1 MLSFHQIWGLLS
13 GQYNPVMK
21 VEVCLE
27 KFLLFWSVLDILSG
41 CERLASVVYGA
52 DMPGVAGQY
61 PQQLVIEL

>member
-1 MLSFHQIWGLLS
+1 
-13 GQYNPVMK
+13 MK

-52 DMPGVAGQY
+52 EMPGVTGQY
-61 PQQLVIEL
+61 PQQLVLEL